1 MTDLPGGPTTRRLV
15 TRRQGL
21 SWQLI
26 AGAPA
31 LIILLSVPTWR
42 SSGDQQLLTQLLT
55 LLALAEVWNLL
66 AGFGGLISIGLQ
78 AFIGLGAYGL
88 YVASDLVGLEPV
100 VALPLVA
107 VVVGGIA
114 LVSAL
119 FVFRLNGGYFA
130 VGTWVVAEVVRLIVS
145 NTSAVGAGS
154 GVSIQSLAQFGPA
167 GRISFTY
174 WLAVVVGVGAVGLV
188 AAVMR
193 SPLGLA
199 LRATRDGEV
208 AAAILGV
215 DVFRTKLVVYVLAA
229 AVSAAAGAVIYMSLL
244 RIQPNAAF
252 SVDWTARMIFV
263 VMIGGL
269 GSVEGPILGTVIYI
283 AMHQWL
289 GDFDTAY
296 LILLGVIAIGF
307 TIASPGGLWGL
318 LTRLVPQLRRRHQ
331 NVDLSAAGPA
341 HTEAIQ

>member
-1 MTDLPGGPTTRRLV
+1 MTSQAASPAPPRQAS
-15 TRRQGL
+15 RRQGL
-21 SWQLI
+21 SWQVV
-26 AGAPA
+26 AGLPA
-31 LIILLSVPTWR
+31 LVILLSVPAWR

-100 VALPLVA
+100 VALPLVT
-107 VVVGGIA
+107 VVIGGAA

-119 FVFRLNGGYFA
+119 FVFRLSGGYFA

-145 NTSAVGAGS
+145 NISAVGAGT

-167 GRISFTY
+167 GRISLTY
-174 WLAVVVGVGAVGLV
+174 WLAVVVGAGSVALVG
-188 AAVMR
+188 AVMR
-193 SPLGLA
+193 SRLGLA

-215 DVFRTKLVVYVLAA
+215 DVFRTKLIVYVLAA
-229 AVSAAAGAVIYMSLL
+229 AVSAAAGVVIYMSLL

-269 GSVEGPILGTVIYI
+269 GSVEGPILGTVIYV

-296 LILLGVIAIGF
+296 LILLGAIAIGF

-318 LTRLVPQLRRRHQ
+318 LARLIPPLRRRHF

-341 HTEAIQ
+341 QTEAIK